1 MARFRFFDSADLR
14 WMFTIV
20 LFLNIIPLAAQRA
33 FTYKAVVQN
42 KETGVVSNQPGIF
55 RASIFEENLN
65 GYPAYAEMQQAWT
78 DDCGVATLKVGVGTK
93 ITGDLMQ
100 VDWTKQCYLVVEYAP
115 DQEGPFSPI
124 VVNEITAV
132 PVALYAASSASSAMP
147 GCSAFGVCVKDFGAV
162 GDGSTDDTPAF
173 EDALDSAALHGH
185 RVIVP
190 AGIYKITS
198 TLVVPDGVMI
208 VGEGAGSTPLG
219 TPLDG
224 SQIKYNGVGAAIEL
238 SCHNCG
244 LRDLVIADMTVG
256 ENESD
261 GVHLLADNRLSES
274 IRIENLLITNFTGG
288 TAFKM
293 EAKNGGGI
301 YYGSFYDLRI
311 RHAKRGIHIS
321 QDATSAVN
329 SNSFVHG
336 VISGGGFEYGV
347 LVEGGNNNTFYGT
360 VIEPPQSTAGHFVV
374 NSGEVKGIEIRIEGT
389 SQPATVPLV
398 SFAAAT
404 RHSELSGTYGGGLTI
419 DQGANYLN
427 LRSGKALD
435 HKPDSDNLLQNA
447 TFHGFDGSS
456 LPYWE
461 LIGTGVTASI
471 LPPELSEEHR
481 VLKLTIPA
489 GVVADLRP
497 STLFVPKLMGLP
509 KYGTINFG
517 AFVKIATPGI
527 AYTRY
532 NSATGITASTPH
544 PGDNKWHFIGMS
556 MTTGPSP
563 DPRVEVNNTTG
574 APLEVFVTM
583 PTLNF
588 GPSFPSAA
596 PRPILTSGGILTGTL
611 SQGMVEVSPSGPFIV
626 LPKDGNIFVI
636 NGTPTIT
643 RINYLLADRFPKGT
657 VIHLLFNSSG
667 ANVTSSAYISL
678 KSGFT
683 STSNSSLTLVSNG
696 DGTWRELNRN
706 L

>member
-1 MARFRFFDSADLR
+1 
-14 WMFTIV
+14 MFPIV
-20 LFLNIIPLAAQRA
+20 LLLNIAPLAAQQS
-33 FTYKAVVQN
+33 FTYKAVVQS
-42 KETGVVSNQPGIF
+42 KESGIVSNQPGIF

-65 GYPAYAEMQQAWT
+65 GYPAYAEVQQAWT
-78 DDCGVATLKVGVGTK
+78 DDCGVATLKVGAGTAL
-93 ITGDLMQ
+93 TGKLTQ
-100 VDWTKQCYLVVEYAP
+100 VDWTRQCYLVVEYAP
-115 DQEGPFSPI
+115 GPEGPFSPI

-132 PVALYAASSASSAMP
+132 PVALYAASSASSSSP

-162 GDGSTDDTPAF
+162 GDGTTDDTSAF
-173 EDALDSAALHGH
+173 EDALDSAALNGH

-190 AGIYKITS
+190 AGIYKITN
-198 TLVVPDGVMI
+198 TLTVPDGVMM
-208 VGEGAGSTPLG
+208 VGEGTGSTPLA
-219 TPLDG
+219 TPVDG
-224 SQIKYNGVGAAIEL
+224 SLIRYNGSGAAIEL

-244 LRDLVIADMTVG
+244 LRDMVIADMTVG

-261 GVHLLADNRLSES
+261 GVYLLADNRLSES

-293 EAKNGGGI
+293 EAKNTGGL

-311 RHAKRGIHIS
+311 RHAKRGIHIV
-321 QDATSAVN
+321 QDASSSVN

-336 VISGGGFEYGV
+336 VVSGGGFEYGV

-374 NSGEVKGIEIRIEGT
+374 NSGEVTGIGIRIEGT
-389 SQPATVPLV
+389 SQPTTVPLV

-404 RHSELSGTYGGGLTI
+404 QNSELSGTYGGGLTI
-419 DQGANYLN
+419 DQGANFIN
-427 LRSGKALD
+427 LQSGKALD
-435 HKPDSDNLLQNA
+435 HKPEADNLLQNA
-447 TFHGFDGSS
+447 SFHGFDGTN

-481 VLKLTIPA
+481 VLKLIIPP

-497 STLFVPKLMGLP
+497 SPLFVPKLMGQP
-509 KYGTINFG
+509 EYGTVNFG
-517 AFVKIATPGI
+517 AFVKTGIPGI

-532 NSATGITASTPH
+532 NSAAGITASTPH

-556 MTTGPSP
+556 MATGATP
-563 DPRVEVNNTTG
+563 DPQVEINNTTG
-574 APLEVFVTM
+574 VPLEVYITM

-588 GPSFPSAA
+588 GPSLPSAA
-596 PRPILTSGGILTGTL
+596 PRPIFTSGGILTGTL
-611 SQGMVEVSPSGPFIV
+611 THGMVEVSPTGPFIV
-626 LPKDGNIFVI
+626 LPKDGNVFTI

-657 VIHLLFNSSG
+657 IIHLIFNSSG

-683 STSNSSLTLVSNG
+683 STTGSSLTLVSNG

-706 L
+706 V